1 MYTELIYIIHQK
13 IGLIGLRDH
22 DEFKCF
28 CDYYNIDSNRIMEDK
43 HTEYKL
49 RFVPSIIRDI
59 CAFLNT
65 EGGKIYIGLNDKGD
79 IIGVENAEIIINRL
93 IKLLEKESI
102 LFLNY
107 ISSYVEITRDNIEY
121 VIIDIK
127 KKGSEEAGFVS
138 IFNEKEN
145 RREYYFRVNDRTIRT
160 DEEHALYWETVGL
173 YDLPILGD
181 YEPSDKDRKR
191 KFKDLKKQNNVIY
204 KTVNQIPNGNY
215 LYKYMDLE
223 SALLSLDKRPADGEN
238 RGKNPNLRFVEP
250 TSWDDQYEGRFYNA
264 IFNGNEI
271 DAEKAP
277 FLYACCFSSK
287 RENEAAWILY
297 SHNRTGLA
305 SRCVEFTINKFKLR
319 EQLVKNSK
327 KCSFYIGTVDYKN
340 KEIIDNI
347 HLSYLDNDKGN
358 VNKHYNYYFK
368 HFTFERYLELL
379 LLKRTAFEHER
390 EVRIFIIPDSDK
402 VKKKTRRNNKGEFN
416 DNEKPKSTYV
426 NMDWIDVIDDIKIDK
441 NCTDFEK
448 ALLQEKI
455 NRLVEEKRKVLT
467 KEEYEKLKVRMQLRT
482 FDPYK
487 DDSLKQGP
495 LQITTQNK

>member
-1 MYTELIYIIHQK
+1 
-13 IGLIGLRDH
+13 
-22 DEFKCF
+22 
-28 CDYYNIDSNRIMEDK
+28 MEDK

-49 RFVPSIIRDI
+49 GFTPSIIKDI

-65 EGGKIYIGLNDKGD
+65 EGGKIYIGLNDKGE
-79 IIGVENAEIIINRL
+79 IIGIENAEIIINRL
-93 IKLLEKESI
+93 NKLLDRESI
-102 LFLNY
+102 LFLDY
-107 ISSYVEITRDNIEY
+107 ISFHVEKTRNNITYI
-121 VIIDIK
+121 IIDIK
-127 KKGSEEAGFVS
+127 KKGSEEIGYVS
-138 IFNEKEN
+138 ILNEKEN
-145 RREYYFRVNDRTIRT
+145 RREYYFRVNDRSIKT
-160 DEEHALYWETVGL
+160 DEEHASYWETVGL

-191 KFKDLKKQNNVIY
+191 KFQDLKKQNNVIY

-223 SALLSLDKRPADGEN
+223 SALLSLDQRPADGEN
-238 RGKNPNLRFVEP
+238 PEKNPNLRFVEP

-264 IFNGNEI
+264 IFNGKEI
-271 DAEKAP
+271 DAEKTP

-319 EQLVKNSK
+319 EQLVKNLKDS
-327 KCSFYIGTVDYKN
+327 SIYIGSVEYKN
-340 KEIIDNI
+340 KEIIDNL
-347 HLSYLDNDKGN
+347 HLPVLNDKEN
-358 VNKHYNYYFK
+358 KVNEDYQYYFK
-368 HFTFERYLELL
+368 HFTFEHYLKLL
-379 LLKRTAFEHER
+379 LLKRTTFEHER
-390 EVRIFIIPDSDK
+390 EVRIFLIPDSDK
-402 VKKKTRRNNKGEFN
+402 GNKKVRRGKKGDFIN
-416 DNEKPKSTYV
+416 GEKPKCKFV
-426 NMDWIDVIDDIKIDK
+426 NIDWIDVIDDVKIDK

-455 NRLVEEKRKVLT
+455 NRLVEEKRKDLT
-467 KEEYEKLKVRMQLRT
+467 KEEYEQLKVRMQLRT